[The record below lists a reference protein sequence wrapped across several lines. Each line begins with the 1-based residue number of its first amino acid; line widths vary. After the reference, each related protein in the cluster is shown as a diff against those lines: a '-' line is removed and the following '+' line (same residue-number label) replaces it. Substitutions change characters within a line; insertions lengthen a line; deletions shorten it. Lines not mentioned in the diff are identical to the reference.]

1 MKIAIIGGGIFGVTT
16 AIRLSRNHDVDLFE
30 QNSDI
35 LQSASGINQ
44 YRLHRGY
51 HYPRSTDTAISAKN
65 SELFFKNEYSS
76 SIVNDID
83 HFYCIANENSL
94 TNKDQY
100 LNFCNA
106 VDLSFEETKLDLLNQ
121 NKIDLCVKVV
131 ETLFDPFLLKDICWK
146 KIQENNINMHM
157 GKPVYLNDLDSYDY
171 VIVATYAGFNQTL
184 NNFSDLQ
191 MNCQFELCEK
201 PVVKLPNSFNQKSI
215 VIMDGP
221 FMCVD
226 PLGKTG
232 NFVLGNVVHAIH
244 HSNVGKIPVI
254 PEEFRNLLNNGIIRN
269 PPITNFNSFVES
281 GSNFIPDLNRAE
293 HLGSMFT
300 VRTVLPNLD
309 NTDAR
314 PTIVRKLKNNV
325 ISIFSGKIGNC
336 IQAADEVEKI
346 IEN

>member
-65 SELFFKNEYSS
+65 SELFFKNEYSG
-76 SIVNDID
+76 SIVDDID

-131 ETLFDPFLLKDICWK
+131 ETLFDP
-146 KIQENNINMHM
+146 
-157 GKPVYLNDLDSYDY
+157 
-171 VIVATYAGFNQTL
+171 
-184 NNFSDLQ
+184 
-191 MNCQFELCEK
+191 
-201 PVVKLPNSFNQKSI
+201 
-215 VIMDGP
+215 
-221 FMCVD
+221 
-226 PLGKTG
+226 
-232 NFVLGNVVHAIH
+232 
-244 HSNVGKIPVI
+244 
-254 PEEFRNLLNNGIIRN
+254 
-269 PPITNFNSFVES
+269 
-281 GSNFIPDLNRAE
+281 
-293 HLGSMFT
+293 
-300 VRTVLPNLD
+300 
-309 NTDAR
+309 
-314 PTIVRKLKNNV
+314 
-325 ISIFSGKIGNC
+325 
-336 IQAADEVEKI
+336 
-346 IEN
+346 

>member
-65 SELFFKNEYSS
+65 SELFFKNEYSG
-76 SIVNDID
+76 SIVDDID

-244 HSNVGKIPVI
+244 HSNVGKTPII
-254 PEEFRNLLNNGIIRN
+254 PEEFKNLLNNGIIRN
-269 PPITNFNSFVES
+269 PCITNFNSFVES
-281 GSNFIPDLNRAE
+281 GSSFIPDLNRAE
-293 HLGSMFT
+293 YLGSMFT

>member
-65 SELFFKNEYSS
+65 SELFFKNEYSG
-76 SIVNDID
+76 SIVDDID

-281 GSNFIPDLNRAE
+281 GSSFIPDLNRAE
-293 HLGSMFT
+293 YLGSMFT

>member
-314 PTIVRKLKNNV
+314 PTIVRKLKNNI

>member
-244 HSNVGKIPVI
+244 HSNVGKTPTI
-254 PEEFRNLLNNGIIRN
+254 PEEFKNLLNNGIIRN
-269 PPITNFNSFVES
+269 PSITNFNSFVES
-281 GSNFIPDLNRAE
+281 GSSFIPDLNRAE
-293 HLGSMFT
+293 YLGSMFT

-314 PTIVRKLKNNV
+314 PTIVRKLKNNI

>member
-65 SELFFKNEYSS
+65 SELFFKNEYSG

>member
-65 SELFFKNEYSS
+65 SELFFKNEYSG
-76 SIVNDID
+76 SIVDDID

>member
-35 LQSASGINQ
+35 LQSASGINH

-281 GSNFIPDLNRAE
+281 GSSFIPDLNRAE
-293 HLGSMFT
+293 YLGSMFT

-314 PTIVRKLKNNV
+314 PTIVRKLKNNI

>member
-65 SELFFKNEYSS
+65 SELFFKNEYSG
-76 SIVNDID
+76 SIVDDID

-281 GSNFIPDLNRAE
+281 GSSFIPDLNRAE
-293 HLGSMFT
+293 YLGSMFT

-314 PTIVRKLKNNV
+314 PTIVRKLKNNI

>member
-65 SELFFKNEYSS
+65 SELFFKNEYSG

-293 HLGSMFT
+293 YLGSMFT

-314 PTIVRKLKNNV
+314 PTIVRKLKNNI

>member
-65 SELFFKNEYSS
+65 SELFFKNEYSG
-76 SIVNDID
+76 SIVDDID

-314 PTIVRKLKNNV
+314 PTIVRKLKNNI